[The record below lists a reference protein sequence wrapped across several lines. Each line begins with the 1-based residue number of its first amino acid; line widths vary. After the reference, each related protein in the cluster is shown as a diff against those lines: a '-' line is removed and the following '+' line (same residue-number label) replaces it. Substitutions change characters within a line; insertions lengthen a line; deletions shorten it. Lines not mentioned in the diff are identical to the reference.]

1 MNSSESVAWRKAS
14 DVWLMAESSWLRLG
28 AFQGRGS
35 EGYFAVHAVRGRR
48 NKASSQCERHLGL
61 LRNPVSSLA
70 RHP

>member
-1 MNSSESVAWRKAS
+1 
-14 DVWLMAESSWLRLG
+14 MAESSWLRLG